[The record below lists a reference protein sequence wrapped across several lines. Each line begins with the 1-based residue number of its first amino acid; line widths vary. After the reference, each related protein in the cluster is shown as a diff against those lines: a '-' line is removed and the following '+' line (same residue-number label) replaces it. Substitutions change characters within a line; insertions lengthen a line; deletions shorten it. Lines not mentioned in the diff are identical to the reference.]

1 MSMTNLIA
9 LLALGVSIL
18 SYIDEQEHRDW
29 MRKRD
34 QL

>member
-1 MSMTNLIA
+1 MNTSNLIA

-18 SYIDEQEHRDW
+18 SYIGEQEHRDW
-29 MRKRD
+29 LRERD